1 MFFRGKVLSGMGAQ
15 PMTEQEIDAMIKEFE
30 VRRVCAV
37 CSVGCV
43 FGVSRVTGARQ

>member
-30 VRRVCAV
+30 VRRVCAA
-37 CSVGCV
+37 CCVGCV
-43 FGVSRVTGARQ
+43 FGACHV